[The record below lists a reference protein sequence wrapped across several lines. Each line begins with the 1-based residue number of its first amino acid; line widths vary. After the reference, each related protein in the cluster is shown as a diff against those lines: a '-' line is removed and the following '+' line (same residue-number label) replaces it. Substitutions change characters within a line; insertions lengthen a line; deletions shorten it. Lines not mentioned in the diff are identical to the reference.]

1 MWIFKDYKLLSRE
14 DHEALLAIRNE
25 EYIRKASKISA
36 LISLNDHLKWVKSL
50 TKNQNYFALF
60 IDGTAVGGLNFTHE
74 KSCITNWGIFFSK
87 NSQPLVASLA
97 TYIFIEYML
106 ESYASVKSEVIKSN
120 KQALRFN
127 KYFGITIIHEDKTLY
142 HLMITPEIWKDQ
154 KEKLKSLAK
163 RVQMTRYKFEK
174 A

>member
-14 DHEALLAIRNE
+14 EHEKILTIRNE
-25 EYIRKASKISA
+25 ISIRESSKNSTP
-36 LISLNDHLKWVKSL
+36 ISLEDHLNWVESL
-50 TKNQNYFALF
+50 TKNQNYFTLF

-87 NSQPLVASLA
+87 NSQPLIASLA

-106 ESYASVKSEVIKSN
+106 ENYASIKSEVIKSN

-127 KYFGITIIHEDKTLY
+127 NYFGITIINEDKTLY

-154 KEKLKSLAK
+154 KEKLKALSK